1 MANLNRSAKSSS
13 DWSIYDLNA
22 YNIQTRQEDRA
33 TFFGDSNL
41 PLPVIDE
48 EIITTVSP
56 ETKNML
62 SDRNA
67 ELINLLYQT
76 KWPGLAGESH
86 AIDFTVELFRQLGY
100 MKHSR
105 IAHTQKR
112 IPFLILSEWRDAK
125 TDICLLNYPKHDI
138 LLLVL
143 EEKHEP
149 EGPWID
155 ATAKLIAGAIAAF
168 DYNNQLLRSR
178 GENTKSKAC
187 ASGFYNFIMPG
198 IILHGT
204 MPIFYKIPITT
215 NLVHNVWSGTYP
227 SEPTIVSFHVPKL
240 PNPNDFRKGMEP
252 PDSRRAILCCYE
264 AFKHIIGI

>member
-1 MANLNRSAKSSS
+1 MANLNRSAKPSS
-13 DWSIYDLNA
+13 DWNSYDLRA
-22 YNIQTRQEDRA
+22 YNIQTQQEDGA

-41 PLPVIDE
+41 SLPVIDE

-62 SDRNA
+62 SDHNV

-76 KWPGLAGESH
+76 QRLGLAGESD

-100 MKHSR
+100 MKRSR
-105 IAHTQKR
+105 IALTQKI
-112 IPFLILSEWRDAK
+112 IPFLILAEWRDAK
-125 TDICLLNYPKHDI
+125 TDICLINYPKHDI

-149 EGPWID
+149 EGPGID

-168 DYNNQLLRSR
+168 DYNDQLQYSR
-178 GENTKSKAC
+178 EENIKSKAC
-187 ASGFYNFIMPG
+187 AS

-227 SEPTIVSFHVPKL
+227 SEPTIVSFHIPKL
-240 PNPNDFRKGMEP
+240 PNLNNFRKGMEP

>member
-1 MANLNRSAKSSS
+1 MANLNWSAKPSS
-13 DWSIYDLNA
+13 DWNSYDLAA
-22 YNIQTRQEDRA
+22 YNIQTQQEDGA

-48 EIITTVSP
+48 EIITIVSP
-56 ETKNML
+56 ETKN
-62 SDRNA
+62 
-67 ELINLLYQT
+67 I
-76 KWPGLAGESH
+76 
-86 AIDFTVELFRQLGY
+86 QLGY

-105 IAHTQKR
+105 IALTQKR
-112 IPFLILSEWRDAK
+112 IPFLILTEWRDAK
-125 TDICLLNYPKHDI
+125 TDICLLNYCHATSGATSR
-138 LLLVL
+138 
-143 EEKHEP
+143 EKHEP
-149 EGPWID
+149 EGPGVD

-168 DYNNQLLRSR
+168 DYNDQLQYSR
-178 GENTKSKAC
+178 GENIESKAC

-215 NLVHNVWSGTYP
+215 NLVHNVWSSTYP

-252 PDSRRAILCCYE
+252 PDSWWAILCCYE